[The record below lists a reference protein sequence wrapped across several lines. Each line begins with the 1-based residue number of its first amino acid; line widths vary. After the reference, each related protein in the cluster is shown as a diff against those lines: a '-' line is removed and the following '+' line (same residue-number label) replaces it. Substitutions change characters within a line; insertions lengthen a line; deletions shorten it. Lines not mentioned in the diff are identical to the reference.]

1 MHARS
6 RRRRPVLSVTDHDT
20 VAGCAE
26 AAAACTSAGIEF
38 VPGIEITA
46 IVEKADVHVLG
57 YFVDVESPGL
67 LAFLAAQRRARID
80 RVRQMVDRSPRT
92 ASRSM
97 PTRSSRRRSPTP
109 RARPAGPGSRARW
122 WREGHV
128 ADASEA
134 FARWLGRGRPAF
146 VPRKGPSP
154 AEVFARIHEAG
165 GVSSLAHPVLTG
177 HDEWIPAFAREG
189 LDALEVYHSD
199 HDAEATRRYLGLA
212 RELTLAV
219 TGGSDFHGDPS
230 HGPVRPGAVS
240 LPEEDYD
247 RLVRLA
253 ASRARQSGESVSS

>member
-1 MHARS
+1 MQRAAAAGVR
-6 RRRRPVLSVTDHDT
+6 VLGLTDHDT
-20 VAGCAE
+20 VAGCAA
-26 AAAACTSAGIEF
+26 AAAACTSAGITF

-57 YFVDVESPGL
+57 YFLDVESPGL

-80 RVRQMVDRSPRT
+80 RVRRMVDQLAAHGIALDADAIVAPAVADT
-92 ASRSM
+92 SRSAGR
-97 PTRSSRRRSPTP
+97 PWIA
-109 RARPAGPGSRARW
+109 RALVAGGY
-122 WREGHV
+122 V

-146 VPRKGPSP
+146 APRKGPSP
-154 AEVFARIHEAG
+154 ADVFARIREAG
-165 GVSSLAHPVLTG
+165 GVSSLAHPVQTG

-199 HDAEATRRYLGLA
+199 HDAEATRRYLGVA